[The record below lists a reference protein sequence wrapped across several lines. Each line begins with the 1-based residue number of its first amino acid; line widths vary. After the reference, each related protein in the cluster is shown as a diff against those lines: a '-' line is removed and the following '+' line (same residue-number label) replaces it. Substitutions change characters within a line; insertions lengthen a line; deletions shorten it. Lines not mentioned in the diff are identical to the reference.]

1 MSAVFTQHLPS
12 KPHPLPSVA
21 ALGEVAFYYE
31 HRPGEVSENETN
43 TQQFKIQGRASVEGA
58 DAQGMAAQLM
68 ATPGSTC
75 TKPSSNSSSSK
86 GLSGKAQ
93 STKLEDP
100 PWLLEHKKTLSGA
113 NKLARA
119 MGTKKSEAHQ
129 ALTKLAMK
137 LQAQTKEGK
146 PSPITRAYAEEL
158 KDKLGI
164 FEAAHMQALEVLA
177 KVPANPLGEAQ
188 ALKSREH
195 LNQSQSEMG
204 QHLKSF
210 GAFLV
215 PIVQHVA

>member
-1 MSAVFTQHLPS
+1 M
-12 KPHPLPSVA
+12 
-21 ALGEVAFYYE
+21 
-31 HRPGEVSENETN
+31 
-43 TQQFKIQGRASVEGA
+43 
-58 DAQGMAAQLM
+58 
-68 ATPGSTC
+68 
-75 TKPSSNSSSSK
+75 
-86 GLSGKAQ
+86 
-93 STKLEDP
+93 
-100 PWLLEHKKTLSGA
+100 LEHKKTLSGA

-188 ALKSREH
+188 AMTSRER